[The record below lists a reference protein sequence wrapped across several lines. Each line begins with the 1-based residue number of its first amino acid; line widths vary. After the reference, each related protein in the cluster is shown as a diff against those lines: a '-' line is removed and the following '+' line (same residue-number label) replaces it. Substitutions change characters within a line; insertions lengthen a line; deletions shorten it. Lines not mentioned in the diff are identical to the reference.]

1 DPVDPVL
8 TTASPQSTSQ
18 ASSFLADDVV
28 DTSFHP
34 YPSQRPFINTDY
46 RRPGAKPVMSYPE
59 SNRDGVMSA
68 LRSLQEKMA
77 KLEME
82 RQEAES
88 NLRTLT
94 SETKSYRN
102 TLNRQDRSSPTSLRN
117 GAYDAGLNSHQ
128 QGQRSTALTE
138 DSSPVSQSS
147 RGFGFPVGS
156 SFRPGVS
163 TAPRRNQMGGVHFD
177 VDDDDTDSRQRA
189 RGYSEPTSSPRLTS
203 QQQANGLESQLSSAE
218 TRCQLLEKQLDYM
231 KKMVQNA
238 EVERSQAEQKAEVLQ
253 RQTEPS
259 PLTPDYRAQLD
270 RIGMLE
276 RDHLRLTA
284 TQTLAEAKIKELEEK
299 LRDERNHRHMLQE
312 RALDLESA
320 AISHKILLDTAPIP
334 NKNTTSSTAKSKKMS
349 AVKKKKKKPAPKKPL
364 SAKSE
369 PMKHYRL
376 NLAEI
381 PFVAGKSTAP
391 SHAVGANV
399 QKVLAM
405 MKSHNLAL
413 CSSLYNGHSCNGD
426 LGSAHGRCNSPSLS
440 SGSSISLDQDLADL
454 LAQLQD
460 EFGQL
465 SFEHQE
471 YMRQI
476 HEAKDPR
483 IREDLERELDSLV
496 VRMEAKGQQISKVRQ
511 HQQKLEDAKRQAR
524 KPGKKSDH
532 GSHSA
537 MGRLSSFHRHA
548 DDHNG
553 NARPKSSKNTG
564 QNVGNIAN
572 PSLNVLKDMRKLQ
585 STLRRDDLCWE

>member
-1 DPVDPVL
+1 MRVIHDPVDPVL

-46 RRPGAKPVMSYPE
+46 RRP
-59 SNRDGVMSA
+59 
-68 LRSLQEKMA
+68 
-77 KLEME
+77 
-82 RQEAES
+82 
-88 NLRTLT
+88 
-94 SETKSYRN
+94 
-102 TLNRQDRSSPTSLRN
+102 
-117 GAYDAGLNSHQ
+117 
-128 QGQRSTALTE
+128 
-138 DSSPVSQSS
+138 
-147 RGFGFPVGS
+147 
-156 SFRPGVS
+156 
-163 TAPRRNQMGGVHFD
+163 
-177 VDDDDTDSRQRA
+177 
-189 RGYSEPTSSPRLTS
+189 
-203 QQQANGLESQLSSAE
+203 GLESQLSSAE

-426 LGSAHGRCNSPSLS
+426 LG
-440 SGSSISLDQDLADL
+440 
-454 LAQLQD
+454 
-460 EFGQL
+460 
-465 SFEHQE
+465 EHQE

-524 KPGKKSDH
+524 KPVLWLGHDWFHMQPDELKRASGQFCQKLCGRVDVH
-532 GSHSA
+532 G
-537 MGRLSSFHRHA
+537 
-548 DDHNG
+548 
-553 NARPKSSKNTG
+553 
-564 QNVGNIAN
+564 
-572 PSLNVLKDMRKLQ
+572 
-585 STLRRDDLCWE
+585 DL